1 MVLALLAFCVMASP
15 QVRAESEQLTQRTAR
30 QVQLAYEM
38 QLNEKPNE
46 AIDLLKGVS
55 TTKKYD
61 IAYIARMLGGLYW
74 QIEQPKQAIKALT
87 LAVEEKVL
95 ASEQHRDAQRM
106 LADILLMEGEYQL
119 AEYTYRELVPV
130 YTRVSDLEL
139 VWLRIAQAQYQ
150 QQKWSLVETSI
161 NHQQRYLKEAKL
173 QPKVTPL
180 NMKLGAQIAQKKW
193 HSALTTAK
201 SLRELEPY
209 NYLWWKQL
217 TTLYIYTEQHNKA
230 LITLQ
235 QADRAGFELSEQLL
249 ILMAQLYAQNKV
261 PQKAGETYARLKS
274 LESRPELL
282 AQQATYWQ
290 LAKEWS
296 KASSSWRKA
305 ATLDQKYYWQHT
317 LLMLKLNDFTAALA
331 SINQLSEITSDVL
344 LAKTQAL
351 SALGHRSQAL
361 QVVTEL
367 HKVDP
372 SDNSLH
378 WIKYLTKD

>member
-1 MVLALLAFCVMASP
+1 M
-15 QVRAESEQLTQRTAR
+15 
-30 QVQLAYEM
+30 
-38 QLNEKPNE
+38 
-46 AIDLLKGVS
+46 
-55 TTKKYD
+55 
-61 IAYIARMLGGLYW
+61 
-74 QIEQPKQAIKALT
+74 
-87 LAVEEKVL
+87 
-95 ASEQHRDAQRM
+95 
-106 LADILLMEGEYQL
+106 
-119 AEYTYRELVPV
+119 
-130 YTRVSDLEL
+130 
-139 VWLRIAQAQYQ
+139 
-150 QQKWSLVETSI
+150 
-161 NHQQRYLKEAKL
+161 
-173 QPKVTPL
+173 
-180 NMKLGAQIAQKKW
+180 
-193 HSALTTAK
+193 
-201 SLRELEPY
+201 RELEPY